1 MADSTQIV
9 VPIELRALLVNQPVI
24 NGTTFRRWTNR
35 YDYLVN
41 NMQSP
46 TPAPFQNGGQDAKPG
61 IHLHWR
67 LPKALTHGQQQALLF
82 AVYQGVQ
89 AIVTGL
95 QQAAIAPELAS
106 AFTANGLP
114 QPAASISVGP
124 ATNGDTSNWLIVD
137 WPNARRYL
145 VGIKL
150 DGQGREYLS
159 VADANLAFP
168 EVPNRWLVTRFQP
181 GMTKV
186 DAKSWIIE
194 SDVINAANS
203 VASYLD
209 PKSQNLS
216 SSGVVCKIGNVE
228 VLTASWSDAGTG
240 KAMFLRAIGPGDVTF
255 SAYAPAVENVFSFVD
270 TDATQLPD
278 NTPLT
283 YVIAGW
289 YANAAFDPLN
299 NPLPEVATQEF
310 LALMKALNWDIAGI
324 DDIDDYT
331 GPIATQSVYHGMV
344 HSLVWQTRTMPT
356 GQDTEIPQDI
366 ANTVKVAIGNTSVEA
381 LTALIGATS
390 GNQAIDLTLLEALQ
404 YGVLDAVDQVAG
416 RTLVADKMRQAR
428 YGTKSGG
435 LSWEIVA
442 SEQQGGA
449 LAATAPPDLTAYAE
463 GLATLNQQQQALD
476 EKQRELMAL
485 QWTLY
490 ARWWKNQNY
499 NVLGLGPTAPPDNMD
514 TIALALQEQSSEYQD
529 LVASI
534 QKLQQ
539 EIAAAYSNGS
549 VPLPT
554 SATAINQFATN
565 VLKLPGS
572 LVLKA
577 VNAPRYWQ
585 PRDPVVLVSG
595 VTGAQDSSVQLRCRT
610 AGQLV
615 SGLKINNIT
624 VTAAGEASFIPLPIA
639 NPNIPGLVA
648 ALCQE
653 AYFLDPANAENI
665 AKNLFKGNVQQADVI
680 KAVAASGWAD
690 ATSFGP
696 VPVAVTSWKQPWMP
710 LFLEWSIKWF
720 PTYAQ
725 NGQNSPW
732 IFNRDEWKFDGD
744 DYDWNGTSLDE
755 SILIGY
761 SGRTILSSHAIINF
775 ESRLRDFINK
785 SKPPRLDLEKLD
797 ALVKAMQSWGI
808 LSQSLSG
815 LHEQFVT
822 RSVSQS
828 WPPIGDVAALIQA
841 QYDVSPDPTKSD
853 KDTDY
858 GPVPPT
864 FFPQMGGFF
873 VIDDIGIVDAF
884 GQSISLMPANNNPT
898 GGVSS
903 AFTPIRSQQVTPT
916 KANIAVGDYTPAQF
930 VKQAFGL
937 VQPAKLE
944 MRWVDAARDDAEV
957 GLAAGANPVC
967 GWLLPN
973 HLDEA
978 ISFYDQAGKLLGEL
992 RASADNSG
1000 TTWYPAP
1007 DSQTPITDPAD
1018 IPNAHL
1024 SKMVTGLMA
1033 AQRASSATLDNFM
1046 KVIDETL
1053 WLVDPIGARS
1063 DSDMS
1068 VLIGRP
1074 LAVVRLKFG
1083 LDLEGPAYSN
1093 QSWADTFTADDNG
1106 VTSTGFALRLGS
1118 QAVREDELIGYFSDE
1133 TYQTFNSVYYP
1144 AGLDQASNYV
1154 QEVGGGAANYLSV
1167 VPQGADKFVT
1177 LLMDPRGSVH
1187 GSTGILPVK
1196 AISLAPRFVDPALKS
1211 MEVTFQVGSLLTS
1224 QQAILIPRLSEQNG
1238 QWSWIDHSNTTDFQ
1252 IEPIQFASPNAKLS
1266 TPAMMIRDGWLKFV
1280 SDLEGD
1286 G

>member
-1 MADSTQIV
+1 MADLTQIV

-24 NGTTFRRWTNR
+24 NGTKFRRWTNR

-46 TPAPFQNGGQDAKPG
+46 TPAPFQDGGQDAKPG

-82 AVYQGVQ
+82 GVYQGVQ

-95 QQAAIAPELAS
+95 QQDAIAPELAS
-106 AFTANGLP
+106 AFMANVLP
-114 QPAASISVGP
+114 QPANSVSVAP
-124 ATNGDTSNWLIVD
+124 AANGDTSNWLIID

-186 DAKSWIIE
+186 EAKSWIIE
-194 SDVINAANS
+194 SDVINATNS

-216 SSGVVCKIGNVE
+216 SSGVVCKIGSVD

-240 KAMFLRAIGPGDVTF
+240 KDMFLQAIGPGDVTF

-270 TDATQLPD
+270 TDATQLPE

-299 NPLPEVATQEF
+299 NPLPEVAAQEF
-310 LALMKALNWDIAGI
+310 LALMKSLNWDIAGT

-344 HSLVWQTRTMPT
+344 HSLVWQTQTMPA

-390 GNQAIDLTLLEALQ
+390 GNQSIDLTLLEALQ

-416 RTLVADKMRQAR
+416 RTLVTDKMRQAR

-449 LAATAPPDLTAYAE
+449 LSATAPPDLTAYAE

-539 EIAAAYSNGS
+539 EIAAAYSNGN
-549 VPLPT
+549 VPLPS
-554 SATAINQFATN
+554 SAASINQFATN

-577 VNAPRYWQ
+577 SNAPRYWQ

-595 VTGAQDSSVQLRCRT
+595 VTGAQDNSVELQCRT
-610 AGQLV
+610 ASQLV
-615 SGLKINNIT
+615 TGLKINNIT
-624 VTAAGEASFIPLPIA
+624 VTAAGEASFIPLPVA
-639 NPNIPGLVA
+639 NSNIPGLVA

-653 AYFLDPANAENI
+653 AYFLDPGNAENI
-665 AKNLFKGNVQQADVI
+665 AKNLFKGNVQQADVT
-680 KAVAASGWAD
+680 KAVAAGGWAD

-696 VPVAVTSWKQPWMP
+696 APVAVTSWKQPWMP
-710 LFLEWSIKWF
+710 LFLEWSIKWL

-725 NGQNSPW
+725 KDQNSPW

-761 SGRTILSSHAIINF
+761 SGRTVLSSHAIINF

-785 SKPPRLDLEKLD
+785 SKPPRPDLEKLD

-822 RSVSQS
+822 RSVGQS

-841 QYDVSPDPTKSD
+841 QYDVSPDPTKGD
-853 KDTDY
+853 KDNDY

-903 AFTPIRSQQVTPT
+903 AFTPIRSQQVTPA
-916 KANIAVGDYTPAQF
+916 KSNIAVGDYTPAQF

-944 MRWVDAARDDAEV
+944 MRWVDAAQDDAEV

-978 ISFYDQAGKLLGEL
+978 ISFYDQPGKLLGEL
-992 RASADNSG
+992 RASPDNSG

-1033 AQRASSATLDNFM
+1033 AQKASSATLDNFM

-1083 LDLEGPAYSN
+1083 LDLEGSAYSN
-1093 QSWADTFTADDNG
+1093 QSWADTFAADDNG
-1106 VTSTGFALRLGS
+1106 VTSTAFALRLGS
-1118 QAVREDELIGYFSDE
+1118 QAVREDGLIGYFSDE

-1144 AGLDQASNYV
+1144 AGLDQASSYV
-1154 QEVGGGAANYLSV
+1154 QEVGGQAANYLSV
-1167 VPQGADKFVT
+1167 VPEGADKFVT

-1196 AISLAPRFVDPALKS
+1196 EISLAPRFVDPALKS

-1224 QQAILIPRLSEQNG
+1224 QLAVLIPRLSEQNG
-1238 QWSWIDHSNTTDFQ
+1238 KWSWIDHSNATDFQ

-1266 TPAMMIRDGWLKFV
+1266 TPTMMIRDGWLKFV

>member
-1 MADSTQIV
+1 MADLTQIV

-24 NGTTFRRWTNR
+24 NGTTFRRWTNH
-35 YDYLVN
+35 YEYLVQ

-46 TPAPFQNGGQDAKPG
+46 MPGPFQVGGQDAKPG

-82 AVYQGVQ
+82 GVYQGVQ
-89 AIVTGL
+89 AIVSGL
-95 QQAAIAPELAS
+95 QQNAIAPGLSS

-114 QPAASISVGP
+114 QPGKSVSVGP
-124 ATNGDTSNWLIVD
+124 ATNGDTSNWLIID
-137 WPNARRYL
+137 WPNARKYL

-150 DGQGREYLS
+150 DGRGGEYLS
-159 VADANLAFP
+159 VADATLAFP

-194 SDVINAANS
+194 SDVINAAGS

-216 SSGVVCKIGNVE
+216 SSGVVCKIGNAE

-240 KAMFLRAIGPGDVTF
+240 KDMFLRAIGPGDVTF

-270 TDATQLPD
+270 TDAAQLPE
-278 NTPLT
+278 NTLLT

-289 YANAAFDPLN
+289 YANADFDPLN
-299 NPLPEVATQEF
+299 NPLPQVAAQEF
-310 LALMKALNWDIAGI
+310 LALMKSLHWDIAGV
-324 DDIDDYT
+324 DDIDKYT
-331 GPIATQSVYHGMV
+331 GPIAKQSVYHGMV
-344 HSLVWQTRTMPT
+344 HSLVWQTKTMPA
-356 GQDTEIPQDI
+356 GQDTEIPQDV

-390 GNQAIDLTLLEALQ
+390 GDPSIDLTLLEALQ
-404 YGVLDAVDQVAG
+404 YGVLDAIDQVGG

-449 LAATAPPDLTAYAE
+449 LSGTAPPDLTAYAA

-476 EKQRELMAL
+476 EKRRELTSL

-499 NVLGLGPTAPPDNMD
+499 NVLGLGPTYPPDNMD
-514 TIALALQEQSSEYQD
+514 AIAAALQDQSD
-529 LVASI
+529 LTASI
-534 QKLQQ
+534 QQLQQ
-539 EIAAAYSNGS
+539 EISTAYSSGH
-549 VPLPT
+549 VPYPS
-554 SATAINQFATN
+554 SATSIASYAATT
-565 VLKLPGS
+565 LQLPGS
-572 LVLKA
+572 LILKA
-577 VNAPRYWQ
+577 ANAPRYWQ
-585 PRDPVVLVSG
+585 PRDPVLLVSG
-595 VTGAQDSSVQLRCRT
+595 VTSAVYDTSMQLQCRT
-610 AGQLV
+610 ADQLV
-615 SGLKINNIT
+615 TGLKINNIT
-624 VTAAGEASFIPLPIA
+624 VTAAGEASFIPLPVA
-639 NPNIPGLVA
+639 NANIPGLVA

-653 AYFLDPANAENI
+653 AYFLDPGNAENI

-680 KAVAASGWAD
+680 KAVAAGGWAD
-690 ATSFGP
+690 TASFGP
-696 VPVAVTSWKQPWMP
+696 APVAVTRWKQPWMP

-720 PTYAQ
+720 PTCAQ
-725 NGQNSPW
+725 KDQNSPW
-732 IFNRDEWKFDGD
+732 TFNRDEWKFDGD
-744 DYDWNGTSLDE
+744 DYDWSGTSLNE
-755 SILIGY
+755 SLLVGY
-761 SGRTILSSHAIINF
+761 SGRTVLSSHAIITF
-775 ESRLRDFINK
+775 ESRLRDFIKK
-785 SKPPRLDLEKLD
+785 SKQPRPDLEKLD
-797 ALVKAMQSWGI
+797 ALVNAMQSWGI

-815 LHEQFVT
+815 LHQQFVT
-822 RSVSQS
+822 RSIGQS
-828 WPPIGDVAALIQA
+828 WPPIGDVAALIQD
-841 QYDVSPDPTKSD
+841 QYAVSPDPTKGD
-853 KDTDY
+853 KDLDY

-873 VIDDIGIVDAF
+873 VIDDIGIIDAF

-898 GGVSS
+898 GGTSS
-903 AFTPIRSQQVTPT
+903 AFTPIRSQQVTP
-916 KANIAVGDYTPAQF
+916 ANPNIAVGDYTPAQF
-930 VKQAFGL
+930 IKQAFGL
-937 VQPAKLE
+937 VQPAQME
-944 MRWVDAARDDAEV
+944 MRWVDAVKDDAEV

-973 HLDEA
+973 HLDQS
-978 ISFYDQAGKLLGEL
+978 ISFYDQGGKLLGEL
-992 RASADNSG
+992 RASSG
-1000 TTWYPAP
+1000 TDGSTWYPAP
-1007 DSQTPITDPAD
+1007 DSQTPITDPAN

-1033 AQRASSATLDNFM
+1033 AQRASSVTLDNFM

-1053 WLVDPIGARS
+1053 WLVDPLGGRS

-1074 LAVVRLKFG
+1074 LAVLRLKLS

-1093 QSWADTFTADDNG
+1093 QSWADTLIADDNG
-1106 VTSTGFALRLGS
+1106 VTSTAFALRLGS
-1118 QAVREDELIGYFSDE
+1118 PAVREDGVIGYFADE
-1133 TYQTFNSVYYP
+1133 KYQTFNSVYYP
-1144 AGLDQASNYV
+1144 AGLDQASSYV
-1154 QEVGGGAANYLSV
+1154 QEIGGQAANYLSV
-1167 VPQGADKFVT
+1167 VPEAADKFVT

-1196 AISLAPRFVDPALKS
+1196 EISLPSRFVDPVLKN
-1211 MEVTFQVGSLLTS
+1211 MEVTFRVGSLLTS
-1224 QQAILIPRLSEQNG
+1224 LQAVLIPRLSEQHG
-1238 QWSWIDHSNTTDFQ
+1238 QWSWIDHSSPTEFQ
-1252 IEPIQFASPNAKLS
+1252 IEPIQFASSNAKLS

-1280 SDLEGD
+1280 SDLEG
-1286 G
+1286 GN